1 MEDDGILCE
10 LVKMRYRLYENGR
23 GCGDAG
29 ELARADGLED
39 GEQRVGILA
48 DSEDLGR
55 KLVRA
60 IRLQ

>member
-1 MEDDGILCE
+1 
-10 LVKMRYRLYENGR
+10 MRYRLYENGR

-48 DSEDLGR
+48 DSEDLGSM
-55 KLVRA
+55 LVQA
-60 IRLQ
+60 IGLQ